1 MTENIMFYNRE
12 NELALLEREHA
23 RKRASFTVIYGR
35 RRVGKTSLLN
45 YFMRDKPAIY
55 YYATETTAK
64 YQIESFSRQIVQFL
78 DKEYLQNTSF
88 SGLENLLEFTADHL
102 SDKGSKIIVAIDEY
116 PVLSMAV
123 PGCSS
128 ILQKIWDLHLSR
140 KNVHLILCGSSMSM
154 MHSEILDYTSPLY
167 GRRTAN
173 IHLQPMRFRDIR
185 YFLPNMPAMAQMNV
199 YAALGTVPKYLE
211 MYDAERDFWDNIRGN
226 VLHKDSYLYQEAR
239 FLLKDELAEPAT
251 FFSILQAVAGGHT
264 RIGDLGSR
272 LGVSS
277 SHLSRYMKKLY
288 ELDLLAREVPVT
300 EKNPLKSKLGRYRFR
315 DRYLRFWF
323 EYVFRN
329 SSLLESGHIDTVL
342 QEIKNSFTE
351 RFVAHAFEDYVL
363 ERIQEEPG
371 RFLGFIPT
379 KIGRWWTNK
388 QEIDLVAIGDKNV
401 AYIEC
406 KWREQLVGYDV
417 YADLKAK
424 SADVGYAADPL
435 YVLFSKNGFRQSLK
449 EADDLRCFAF
459 EETLP

>member
-1 MTENIMFYNRE
+1 MFYNRE

-45 YFMRDKPAIY
+45 HFMRNKSAIY
-55 YYATETTAK
+55 YYATETTARQ
-64 YQIESFSRQIVQFL
+64 QIESFSRQIGEYFN
-78 DKEYLQNTSF
+78 KEYLRHTSF
-88 SGLENLLEFTADHL
+88 SGLEDLLAFTADHL
-102 SDKGSKIIVAIDEY
+102 PEKAPKLILAIDEY
-116 PVLSMAV
+116 PVLSTAV

-128 ILQKIWDLHLSR
+128 IWQKIWDLHLSR
-140 KNVHLILCGSSMSM
+140 KNIHLILCGSSMSM
-154 MHSEILDYTSPLY
+154 MHSEILDYTAPLY

-173 IHLQPMRFRDIR
+173 IHLQPMRFRDIS
-185 YFLPNMPAMAQMNV
+185 YFFPHMSAMEQMNV

-211 MYDAERDFWDNIRGN
+211 MYDAETDFWKNIRDN
-226 VLHKDSYLYQEAR
+226 VLHKDAYLYHEAR

-272 LGVSS
+272 LGVSP
-277 SHLSRYMKKLY
+277 SHLSRYMKKLC
-288 ELDLLAREVPVT
+288 ELDIIAREVPVT

-329 SSLLESGHIDTVL
+329 SSLLETGHMDTVL
-342 QEIKNSFTE
+342 QEIKKSFTE

-363 ERIQEEPG
+363 ERIQEAPE
-371 RFLGFIPT
+371 RFLGFVPT

-388 QEIDLVAIGDKNV
+388 QEIDLVAIGDKKV
-401 AYIEC
+401 ACIEC
-406 KWREQLVGYDV
+406 KWREQPVGYDV

-424 SADVGYAADPL
+424 SADVGYAAEPL
-435 YVLFSKNGFRQSLK
+435 YVLFSKNGFRQSLQ
-449 EADDLRCFAF
+449 EADDARCFTF